1 MARRRRGQF
10 PNPKRENGQWKI
22 RYWVDQIQDNGLR
35 RRVRRTKCLG
45 LVDQLTATQARKE
58 ACRFLLPI
66 NDVEAGIE
74 YSAKTMH
81 QLITKWRDAV
91 KPAMKLSTQLSY
103 EWAFKRVLPAFGAL
117 PISSIGKADI
127 QTFLTSASKQ
137 LSPESVRDLR
147 SRLRGVL
154 SAADEW
160 GWIRA
165 GSNPAR
171 ARLKLPP
178 REYVRE
184 RVVLTPAQFHKL
196 VRALPQPYSTVV
208 TLAVLG
214 GLRRGE
220 LAALRWRD
228 NRNTGHLVVDEA
240 VYNGRLGSPK
250 TPKSK
255 REVTI
260 GPRAQEAIDEWRK
273 HSNFGGADDFMFSIR
288 TNSPIDLHTAVAR
301 HLKPAAL
308 RVGVPVISWHD
319 LRHTYTTW
327 GRLAGIKAETMRD
340 QLGHA
345 SVLMTL
351 DVYSHAQDRT
361 KEANLIEGYAWTQ
374 AVNSQPRENFG
385 TPNGTPMTEG

>member
-10 PNPKRENGQWKI
+10 PEPKPENGQWKI
-22 RYWVDQIQDNGLR
+22 RYWIDQVQDDGLR

-58 ACRFLLPI
+58 ASRFLQPI
-66 NDVEAGIE
+66 NDVEESVE
-74 YSAKTMH
+74 YSGKTMRH
-81 QLITKWRDAV
+81 LIAKWRDAV

-103 EWAFKRVLPAFGAL
+103 EWAFKRIMSAFGNS
-117 PISSIGKADI
+117 PIGAIGKADI
-127 QTFLTSASKQ
+127 QAFLTGASKQ

-147 SRLRGVL
+147 ARQRGL
-154 SAADEW
+154 LTAAEEW
-160 GWIRA
+160 GWIPA

-171 ARLKLPP
+171 GRLRLPP
-178 REYVRE
+178 REFVRP
-184 RVVLTPAQFHKL
+184 RVVLAPAEFHKL
-196 VRALPQPYSTVV
+196 VLALRQPYRTIVTV
-208 TLAVLG
+208 AVLG

-220 LAALRWRD
+220 LAALRWRANPD
-228 NRNTGHLVVDEA
+228 AGRLMIDEA
-240 VYNGRLGSPK
+240 AYNGKIGSPK

-255 REVTI
+255 REVSI
-260 GPRAQEAIDEWRK
+260 GPIAQQAIDEWRRQAK
-273 HSNFGGADDFMFSIR
+273 FTGPNDFMFAIR

-308 RVGVPVISWHD
+308 RADVPVVSWHD

-340 QLGHA
+340 QLGHS

-351 DVYSHAQDRT
+351 DVYSHAQDRRA
-361 KEANLIEGYAWTQ
+361 EAALIEHFASPG
-374 AVNSQPRENFG
+374 V
-385 TPNGTPMTEG
+385 

>member
-10 PNPKRENGQWKI
+10 PEPKQENGQWKI
-22 RYWVDQIQDNGLR
+22 RYWIDQVQDDGLR

-45 LVDQLTATQARKE
+45 LVDQLTETQARKE
-58 ACRFLLPI
+58 ACRFLQPI
-66 NDVEAGIE
+66 NDVEEGIE
-74 YSAKTMH
+74 YSGKTMQ
-81 QLITKWRDAV
+81 QLIAKWRDAV
-91 KPAMKLSTQLSY
+91 EPAMKLSTQLSY
-103 EWAFKRVLPAFGAL
+103 EWAFKRIKSAFGN
-117 PISSIGKADI
+117 SSIGVIGKADI
-127 QTFLTSASKQ
+127 QAFLTLASKQ

-147 SRLRGVL
+147 ARLRGVL
-154 SAADEW
+154 TAAEEW
-160 GWIRA
+160 GWIRS

-171 ARLKLPP
+171 GKLRLPP
-178 REYVRE
+178 REFVRP
-184 RVVLTPAQFHKL
+184 RVVLAPAEFHRL
-196 VRALPQPYSTVV
+196 LLALRQPYNTIV

-228 NRNTGHLVVDEA
+228 NLEVGRLVVDEA
-240 VYNGRLGSPK
+240 VYNGKLGSPK

-255 REVTI
+255 REVSI
-260 GPRAQEAIDEWRK
+260 GPIAQGAIDEWHK
-273 HSNFGGADDFMFSIR
+273 HAKFGGGDDFMFAIR

-308 RVGVPVISWHD
+308 RAGVPVVSWHD

-327 GRLAGIKAETMRD
+327 GRVAGIKPETMRD
-340 QLGHA
+340 QLGHS

-361 KEANLIEGYAWTQ
+361 TEALLIERYACPQTL
-374 AVNSQPRENFG
+374 S
-385 TPNGTPMTEG
+385 